1 MKIDA
6 GQRLQRVLRVLPLI
20 IGRDDVPVDQL
31 ESIAGIDPRTLLE
44 DLRAITEREDEPGG
58 FVDAVRIYFDSK
70 SVSVDSPH
78 FARPTRLT
86 IPELC
91 ALELGLA
98 ILGASSVGGD
108 RDAVLRARKRVR
120 EAIVAMPDTA
130 GSTDSWHARGP
141 ATPANE
147 RILTALQ
154 DAARSNRK
162 ARVVYQKGSSA
173 ESSERVVHPYAVLPV
188 RGAWFLVALS
198 EPSDDIRFFRVDRV
212 LSATVLDDSFERRAD
227 VDVDSLVS
235 VDRPLVSRGTEHL
248 VVRYSSRIA
257 RWIAERETGESGPD
271 GSFTVNHPLNDDTWA
286 VRHVLQYGPEAEVIA
301 PARVRERVAETLR
314 SMLDAGEAANVAAEK
329 GRRR

>member
-6 GQRLQRVLRVLPLI
+6 GQRLQRVFRVLPLI

-31 ESIAGIDPRTLLE
+31 ESIAGIDPRTLLD

-58 FVDAVRIYFDSK
+58 FVDAVRIYFDSR

-98 ILGASSVGGD
+98 VLGASSVAGD
-108 RDAVLRARKRVR
+108 RDAVSRARRRVR

-130 GSTDSWHARGP
+130 ASDESWHASGP

-147 RILTALQ
+147 GILTVLQ

-162 ARVVYQKGSSA
+162 ARIVYQKGSSA

-188 RGAWFLVALS
+188 RGAWFLVAHS
-198 EPSDDIRFFRVDRV
+198 EPNDDIRFFRVDRV
-212 LSATVLDDSFERRAD
+212 LSATMLDDSFERRSD

-235 VDRPLVSRGTEHL
+235 ADRALVSSSTERL
-248 VVRYSSRIA
+248 VVRYSPRIA
-257 RWIAERETGESGPD
+257 RWISEREIGESESD
-271 GSFTVNHPLNDDTWA
+271 GSFTVSHPLNDDAWA

-314 SMLDAGEAANVAAEK
+314 NMLSRCE
-329 GRRR
+329 